1 MAGSSGDQCSSATVW
16 TDEDPTVLLC
26 HFSKGRTFAVTLT
39 QNSRMPEVVQD
50 LRIHLVQPLLKQGHL
65 KYVAQDCMQAAF
77 EYLQRRLHRLSGQ
90 PVPELHHPNSK
101 VFLEIQT
108 NLLCFSLS
116 LLPLIYSV
124 TLHYWKESSLI
135 LLKILW
141 RMQPLTVEDW
151 VPNFKTGQP
160 NSKYRTGC

>member
-1 MAGSSGDQCSSATVW
+1 MA
-16 TDEDPTVLLC
+16 
-26 HFSKGRTFAVTLT
+26 
-39 QNSRMPEVVQD
+39 EVVQD

-124 TLHYWKESSLI
+124 TLHY
-135 LLKILW
+135 
-141 RMQPLTVEDW
+141 
-151 VPNFKTGQP
+151 
-160 NSKYRTGC
+160 